1 MPQLPLPLRP
11 AGNASRTR
19 SVTCIAMTAI
29 SVAIALASG
38 CGKAA
43 APGTESDASAQAQV
57 VDIATVATRDIDV
70 TVEAVGTVFPADQ
83 VDIRPQVSG
92 TLVSAPFTEGE
103 EVEAGHVLAVLDDSK
118 ARASLALVQ
127 AQLDSAR
134 ARLAVASE
142 RLGRFGRLAKE
153 DLVSREEFSTLDA
166 EQKAAAANV
175 REKEAEVRL
184 AERNIE
190 DYTLKAPFRGRV
202 GIRKVY
208 AGNYVE
214 AGTVIVTI
222 LSADPVEVLFT
233 IPGSELPGVTIGQE
247 ALIRDTDPERTVV
260 GKGLV
265 RVLDPRVDKD
275 TRMASVKVL
284 APNPDSR
291 MKPGQFVGVTLVRE
305 HRGAAPVVPE
315 DAVIASGGKTWIYVV
330 DGDRASRREVTLG
343 QRLPGLVE
351 ARSGVK
357 AGDAIVVRGQHRL
370 TDGAQVRKNEPAPAA
385 ASDSGKR

>member
-1 MPQLPLPLRP
+1 MRQRP
-11 AGNASRTR
+11 ASLPAA
-19 SVTCIAMTAI
+19 VTA
-29 SVAIALASG
+29 ALVLALLATG
-38 CGKAA
+38 CGRGDGDATTSAA
-43 APGTESDASAQAQV
+43 GQAPL
-57 VDIATVATRDIDV
+57 VDVAAVAERDIDV
-70 TVEAVGTVFPADQ
+70 TIDAVGTVYPSDQ
-83 VDIRPQVSG
+83 VDVRPQVSG

-127 AQLDSAR
+127 AQLDSAK
-134 ARLAVASE
+134 ARLAVATE

-153 DLVSREEFSTLDA
+153 DLVSREEFSTLDS

-184 AERNIE
+184 AERNLE

-208 AGNYVE
+208 VGNYVE
-214 AGTVIVTI
+214 SGTVLVTI
-222 LSADPVEVLFT
+222 LASDPIEVLFT
-233 IPGSELPGVTIGQE
+233 IPGSVLPGVTIGQD
-247 ALIRDTDPERTVV
+247 ALVRDTDPARTVI
-260 GKGLV
+260 GRGRV

-291 MKPGQFVGVTLVRE
+291 MKSGQFVGVTLVRE
-305 HRGAAPVVPE
+305 HRAAAPVVPE
-315 DAVIASGGKTWIYVV
+315 DAVIPSGGKTFVFVV
-330 DGDRASRREVTLG
+330 EGDAASRREVTLG

-351 ARSGVK
+351 VRSGVK
-357 AGDAIVVRGQHRL
+357 AGETIVVRGQHRL
-370 TDGAQVRKNEPAPAA
+370 TDGMRIQRNAPVAA
-385 ASDSGKR
+385 PSTDPGKR